1 MVTRPKPGPDGGWM
15 VEIGKGP
22 AAFGRGGFA
31 DAAAAAAWAEMA
43 AQCVKPSTIRLGPR
57 RLLGTMAEAL
67 RRWAIDQGTLPEAE
81 GGTHLAPVTR
91 LAELMADPAC
101 ALPLAALQPEDL
113 ALLRARRRAAL
124 GSEAA
129 MLLEQAALAAAIDAL
144 RDLYLPD
151 LPNPFLRTAP
161 DGLTLMEEADC
172 ARLLLLLQQHETGL
186 ARAVALLL
194 TTGAAP
200 ARLFSAT
207 LPECLS
213 KAGDGLCLGG
223 LLRPWPAG
231 LARPQEPLGAP
242 LLGALD
248 AAALAQEL
256 ENLSHR
262 LGLASLTTETLWL
275 TGLTVALRDG
285 CHLDEAMALAGL
297 HQACLSDGPW

>member
-15 VEIGKGP
+15 VEIGKGA

-31 DAAAAAAWAEMA
+31 DARAATAWAEMA

-57 RLLGTMAEAL
+57 RLLATMAEAL
-67 RRWAIDQGTLPEAE
+67 RRWAVDQGTLPEAE

-113 ALLRARRRAAL
+113 ALLRARRRAVL

-151 LPNPFLRTAP
+151 LPNPFLQPAP
-161 DGLTLMEEADC
+161 DGLALLEEADC
-172 ARLLLLLQQHETGL
+172 ARLLLLLPDSEPGL
-186 ARAVALLL
+186 TRAVALLL

-207 LPECLS
+207 LSRCFLPDH
-213 KAGDGLCLGG
+213 DGLCFGG
-223 LLRPWPAG
+223 LSRPWPAG
-231 LARPQEPLGAP
+231 LARPKGPPDAP
-242 LLGALD
+242 LLGTCD
-248 AAALAQEL
+248 AAVLAREL
-256 ENLSHR
+256 GRLSHR
-262 LGLASLTTETLWL
+262 LGGAPLTIGALWL
-275 TGLTVALRDG
+275 TGLTLALRDG
-285 CHLDEAMALAGL
+285 CHFDEAMILAGCTSRVRPD
-297 HQACLSDGPW
+297 APW